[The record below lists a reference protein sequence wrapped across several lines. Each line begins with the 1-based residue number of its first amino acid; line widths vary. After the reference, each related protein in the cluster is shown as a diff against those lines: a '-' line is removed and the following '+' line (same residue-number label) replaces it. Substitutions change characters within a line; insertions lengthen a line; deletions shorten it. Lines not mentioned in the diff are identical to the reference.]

1 MSEGNGVDTT
11 ASEASP
17 IDPVPID
24 PAADPN
30 VTDVPRPA
38 KKRRKAPGELAGTRI
53 PDDAYDT
60 DPALALACC
69 EWLVKRDC
77 VLADSR
83 LLDDRGQVKW
93 NSPDINPKT
102 PNILDPTAGNG
113 PFAKAADVVW
123 PHAKVVAVDIR
134 PECAASY
141 VGGRAKF
148 VCADAFTLPP
158 ALIAQVDLIVTN
170 PPFKRADEL
179 VRYFWAHMKP
189 GAVLTFLL
197 NITFLGSEDRWEP
210 EGLAQSQTG
219 GLFQVAPL
227 RYCVPI
233 VPRPSFLT
241 VDGKSTSPKFEAALF
256 VWRKNGGGATDEN
269 FPGAIIPRDPI
280 RWAKAKKKRKSQ
292 E

>member
-11 ASEASP
+11 ASGEHAGIAP
-17 IDPVPID
+17 GID
-24 PAADPN
+24 PATDPN
-30 VTDVPRPA
+30 VTDAPRPA
-38 KKRRKAPGELAGTRI
+38 KKRRRAPGELAGTRI

-69 EWLVKRDC
+69 RWLAGA
-77 VLADSR
+77 LYIAPALSS
-83 LLDDRGQVKW
+83 
-93 NSPDINPKT
+93 NHPPA
-102 PNILDPTAGNG
+102 NILDPTAGNG

-148 VCADAFTLPP
+148 ACVDVFTLPP
-158 ALIAQVDLIVTN
+158 TLIAQVDLIVTN

-179 VRYFWAHMKP
+179 VRYFLEHMKP
-189 GAVLTFLL
+189 GAVLAFLL
-197 NITFLGSEDRWEP
+197 NITFLGSEDRWSEGGEDEP
-210 EGLAQSQTG
+210 G
-219 GLFQVAPL
+219 GIFQIAPL

-256 VWRKNGGGATDEN
+256 VWRGAGS
-269 FPGAIIPRDPI
+269 GALIPRDPI
-280 RWAKAKKKRKSQ
+280 RWVKAKKKRKTQ

>member
-1 MSEGNGVDTT
+1 MERVDRFDAGETMSEGNGVDTT

-17 IDPVPID
+17 IDPTPID

-69 EWLVKRDC
+69 EWL
-77 VLADSR
+77 AGPFPGQ
-83 LLDDRGQVKW
+83 RGYPV
-93 NSPDINPKT
+93 S

-123 PHAKVVAVDIR
+123 PHAKTVAVDIR

-148 VCADAFTLPP
+148 VCTDAFILPP

-179 VRYFWAHMKP
+179 VRYFWECMKP
-189 GAVLTFLL
+189 GAVLAFLL
-197 NITFLGSEDRWEP
+197 NMTFLGSEDRWSEGDEDEP
-210 EGLAQSQTG
+210 G
-219 GLFQVAPL
+219 GIFQIAPL

-256 VWRKNGGGATDEN
+256 VWTKDGGASAPGTG
-269 FPGAIIPRDPI
+269 PLGAIIPRDPI
-280 RWAKAKKKRKSQ
+280 RWVKAKKKRASR
-292 E
+292 ED

>member
-11 ASEASP
+11 ASEPSP
-17 IDPVPID
+17 IDPAPID

-69 EWLVKRDC
+69 RWLAGALYIARD
-77 VLADSR
+77 LS
-83 LLDDRGQVKW
+83 
-93 NSPDINPKT
+93 SNP
-102 PNILDPTAGNG
+102 PPANILDPTAGNG

-134 PECAASY
+134 PECGASY

-148 VCADAFTLPP
+148 VCTDAFNLPG
-158 ALIAQVDLIVTN
+158 ALISQVDLIVTN

-179 VRYFWAHMKP
+179 VRYFLEHMKP
-189 GAVLTFLL
+189 GAVLAFLL
-197 NITFLGSEDRWEP
+197 NMTFLGSEDRWEP

-219 GLFQVAPL
+219 GLFQIAPL

-269 FPGAIIPRDPI
+269 FPGALIPRDPI
-280 RWAKAKKKRKSQ
+280 RWVKAKKKRKTQ